1 MLDTA
6 GMFGRSTAL
15 TLAAALGVALAPSA
29 SEAQGWNAKFGGLP
43 GRDYVQAE
51 LGYSAVPKVAY
62 MFGVSNNLSIGP
74 AFAFDLG
81 YYQTQG
87 TQPGLGFSAPIRF
100 GLLRSGNKSL
110 GLTFEPGLGLGFPQ
124 FRDTEFSLLLNV
136 GGNFGVEVAP
146 NVTIGGGVDLPIALL
161 LSPSFVFVMP
171 ILFGPVIEYRAID
184 ELSILFDMKLGPH
197 VSFGDGSRVIF
208 GLKLAAGIAYR
219 F

>member
-1 MLDTA
+1 
-6 GMFGRSTAL
+6 MFGRSIAL

-43 GRDYVQAE
+43 GRDYIQAE
-51 LGYSAVPKVAY
+51 LGYSNVPKVAY
-62 MFGVSNNLSIGP
+62 MFGISNNLSIGP

-81 YYQTQG
+81 YYQTRG

-110 GLTFEPGLGLGFPQ
+110 GLTFEPGLALSFPQ
-124 FRDTEFSLLLNV
+124 FGDTGIALLLNV

-146 NVTIGGGVDLPIALL
+146 NVTIGGGVDLPIALG
-161 LSPSFVFVMP
+161 LSPGFAFIMP

-184 ELSILFDMKLGPH
+184 DLSILFDMKLGPH
-197 VSFGDGSRVIF
+197 VTFGDGGSAVVF

>member
-1 MLDTA
+1 
-6 GMFGRSTAL
+6 MFGI
-15 TLAAALGVALAPSA
+15 
-29 SEAQGWNAKFGGLP
+29 
-43 GRDYVQAE
+43 
-51 LGYSAVPKVAY
+51 
-62 MFGVSNNLSIGP
+62 SNNLSIGP

-81 YYQTQG
+81 YYQTRG

-110 GLTFEPGLGLGFPQ
+110 GLTFEPGLALSFPQ
-124 FRDTEFSLLLNV
+124 FGDTGIALLLNV

-146 NVTIGGGVDLPIALL
+146 NVTIGGGVDLPIALG
-161 LSPSFVFVMP
+161 LSPGFAFIMP

-184 ELSILFDMKLGPH
+184 DLSILFDMKLGPH
-197 VSFGDGSRVIF
+197 VTFGDGLSDVTF